1 MIYILRLVRGYIQ
14 LFAQLG
20 FLFLSFLIFPCTT
33 LGAIPNYLDVPQT
46 QDTSKLP
53 LPIPSKGE
61 YGKDLPQSPFFLNQ
75 PSNIT
80 QVVEYD
86 PVTKQYVVYEKV
98 GQYNIVAPRV
108 MSAEEYRSYRI
119 EKSMREYWKQKQ
131 TGESAGKGD
140 GILPRIQVGGEAFD
154 RIFGS
159 NTIEIIPQG
168 NAELVFGISSSKT
181 ENPALPVDQRRNTT
195 FDFQSKIQMN
205 VAGKIG
211 EKLKME
217 VNYNTEATFDF
228 ENNVKVE
235 YNGFEDEIIQRIEAG
250 NVSLPLPGTL
260 ITGSQSLFGFKTQ
273 LKFGKL
279 NITSVVSKQNG
290 QTQVI
295 EVKGGAQVRD
305 FEIKADEYD
314 ANRHFFL
321 SHYFR
326 ENYNKSLMYLP
337 VINSR
342 VSITKIEVWVTNR
355 QANFENSR
363 NIVAFADLAETNNYI
378 FAPNV
383 VHPTGTGPVD
393 NGRNDLYAQMTTTYA
408 GIRDISEVNSV
419 LSPLEALGFSGGR
432 DYEKIEY
439 ARKLSTNEYTLNA
452 VLGYISLSSSLNTD
466 EVLAVAYE
474 YTLDGQTFK
483 VGEFSTDGISA
494 PQSLILKLIK
504 GTNLSPSLPTWDL
517 MMKNI
522 YTMNAYQVSKDQ
534 FRMDVLYQNDATG
547 APINFIEEGNT
558 ANVPLI
564 KVLNLD
570 NTNTQG
576 DAKSDGV
583 FDFIDGI
590 TINASSGKIIFPVLE
605 PFGNDLAVQIGGP
618 ASKYIYQELY
628 DSTLTK
634 ARQIA
639 DKNKF
644 IMKGSYQSSGGSEIF
659 LNAPNI
665 PKGSVVVTAG
675 GARLVEDT
683 DYIVDYNLGTVRII
697 NQGLM
702 ESGTP
707 ISVSVESNAL
717 FSMQTKSLVGTHLD
731 YKFSENFNVGAT
743 ILNLTERPLTQK
755 VSFGNEAISNT
766 IWGFNTSYQTE
777 SKFITKMVDFLPFIQ
792 TKEKSTITV
801 DAEFAHFIPG
811 HSRAIGKAGTVY
823 LDDFE
828 GSSTAIDIHSW
839 TEWKLAS
846 TPQGQTGLFPEAS
859 LNNDL
864 RYGFNR
870 ARLAWYFI
878 DPLFL
883 RNTAL
888 TPAHIRNNV
897 KFQGSH
903 WVREVYEKELFPNK
917 NTPQGQPTNISV
929 LNLSFYPN
937 ERGPYNFDSQNID
950 SEGNLLNPENRWG
963 GIMRSLGTTDFET
976 SNIEYIEFWLMDPF
990 VYDTLAQGG
999 DFFINLGNVSEDVLK
1014 DGRKSFESGL
1024 PTTSKMEKSDSTVWG
1039 RIPTK
1044 QYLPVGFDNDEA
1056 KRRFQDIGLDGL
1068 AGTDLDGDGI
1078 PDELSFFQSFVNEV
1092 RNRVTSDEMIS
1103 RVENDPSGDD
1113 FKYYLANEFDQ
1124 KRATIL
1130 DRYKYFNNTENNSP
1144 VATSTTSSQSYSTP
1158 DVEEFG
1164 SDITMNENEAYYQYR
1179 ISMRPDDMMVG
1190 RNYITN
1196 VITGEKDKIKNI
1208 PVKWYQFKVPVSE
1221 YERAVG
1227 PIDDF
1232 KSIRFMRMFLRGFT
1246 DTVILRFATMEL
1258 VRGEWRKYNYAL
1270 IQGQEGMPSAD
1281 LPTSTFAIS
1290 AVNIEENN
1298 KRTPVNYVLPPGV
1311 DRVVDPSQPQLTEL
1325 NEQAMEFKV
1334 ENLADGDARAAFK
1347 NVNVDIRQYKHLK
1360 MDVHAEMIDGY
1371 QLGDEEVT
1379 AFIRLGTDYTNNYYE
1394 YEVPLKL
1401 TPHRTK
1407 FYNNNSDTDREIVW
1421 PRENLINI
1429 NLEELVDLKIARNEA
1444 MNKSGSRITL
1454 NTIYAVENGSKKLK
1468 VTGNPN
1474 LSNVKVIM
1482 IGVRNPAQSLNS
1494 GDDGLAKS
1502 VIAWFNEFRL
1512 TNFNDQGGWAANARV
1527 SAKLADLGSVTLAGS
1542 TYTPGFGSI
1551 EKKVNERSTVNH
1563 YEYDVSSSLE
1573 LGKFFPE
1580 KLNIH
1585 IPLYAGFSESI
1596 SNPQYNP
1603 LDPDVKMRDALRYAT
1618 SSERDSIKK
1627 IAQDYTRR
1635 KSINFTNVKIDNQTA
1650 KPHFWNISNFSVS
1663 YSFSELYSRNIST
1676 DHKLQRAIRGALTYN
1691 YNRQSKF
1698 ISPFQKITW
1707 LNSRYLRI
1715 IKDFN
1720 FSLMPSQL
1728 SFRTDLNR
1736 NYFEQQFRN
1745 IKNPNE
1751 ILAPTYSKDFQW
1763 NRNYSLN
1770 WDFTQALK
1778 FDFTASNTAR
1788 IDEPDGLVDRNRDP
1802 QSYEHWKDSVWSNIV
1817 KMGRNTM
1824 YNHQFNLTYN
1834 LPLSKIPFLDWT
1846 SATARYSGIYRW
1858 EAGAIMADTSMF
1870 DPGNK
1875 IQNANTIQLNGQINI
1890 TNLFN
1895 KVGYLKRI
1903 NQNFDQR
1910 ARGAAPKTKTVKYE
1924 QEGVNLR
1931 QNIAKSIT
1939 HNLKADRVTVKV
1951 YDENGKE
1958 IKVTTEIKN
1967 DKRVSIKADQE
1978 YKNCRVLVEG
1988 KVPETMNPLKFIAEG
2003 TIRLVMSVKSLSLS
2017 YSETNGTLLPGYK
2030 PGTKILG
2037 NENIGGFTAPGWQF
2051 VTGFQD
2057 TEFPWRAANNG
2068 WLTRDTSFNTPTVF
2082 THTENLNFRAN
2093 IEPIPGFKI
2102 DLTANRI
2109 YSRNHN
2115 QTFRAE
2121 LNGGYT
2127 AFSPLTNGNFSISV
2141 VSLGTAFEGRNRADN
2156 SKAFKRMTENRFK
2169 IATRLSNSR
2178 VANPS
2183 QGYDPTQIDPTTG
2196 FPIGYGPLSQDVLRV
2211 AFLSAYTNTSA
2222 NKVTLSD
2229 FPSIPLPNWQLTYDG
2244 LAKIKPFK
2252 RYFKTFTLTHG
2263 YRSLY
2268 TIGSF
2273 ASNLIYDVEDD
2284 GFSYVR
2290 NINNDFVP
2298 KREITNVS
2306 INEQFS
2312 PLLGMDIGWQ
2322 NNLTTRIEVK
2332 TTRSL
2337 AMSFAST
2344 QLTEIFGSEYIIGAG
2359 YRFENLPLF
2368 FESESGDKKALK
2380 SDLRITVDLSLRN
2393 NTTVLRKIV
2402 EETNETIAGQF
2413 INTIKTS
2420 ADYRINEQVTIRV
2433 FFDRVVNAPKV
2444 SKTYRTTNSSFGFS
2458 VRFELVK

>member
-1 MIYILRLVRGYIQ
+1 MNLVRGYIFA
-14 LFAQLG
+14 LFQVG
-20 FLFLSFLIFPCTT
+20 FVLLSFLIAPYLSF
-33 LGAIPNYLDVPQT
+33 ANSPNYFD

-53 LPIPSKGE
+53 LPLPSKVGF
-61 YGKDLPQSPFFLNQ
+61 GKDMPQSPFFLSD

-86 PVTKQYVVYEKV
+86 PATQQYTVYEKV
-98 GQYNIVAPRV
+98 GQYSIAIPRV
-108 MSAEEYRSYRI
+108 MSAEEYRSYRV
-119 EKSMREYWKQKQ
+119 EKAMRDYWKQKQ
-131 TGESAGKGD
+131 TGETTGKGD

-181 ENPALPVDQRRNTT
+181 ENPALPLDQRRNTT

-279 NITSVVSKQNG
+279 NVTSVVSKQNG

-295 EVKGGAQVRD
+295 EVKGGAQIRD

-326 ENYNKSLMYLP
+326 ENYNQALMYLP

-342 VSITKIEVWVTNR
+342 ISITKIEVWVTNR

-363 NIVAFADLAETNNYI
+363 NIVAFVDLGETNSYI
-378 FAPNV
+378 SAPSV

-393 NGRNDLYAQMTTTYA
+393 NGRNDLYAQMTTTYS
-408 GIRDISEVNSV
+408 GIRDISEVNST
-419 LSPLEALGFSGGR
+419 LSPLEVLGFTGGR

-439 ARKLSTNEYTLNA
+439 ARKLSTNEYTLNTA
-452 VLGYISLSSSLNTD
+452 LGYISISSSLNTD
-466 EVLAVAYE
+466 EVLAVAFE
-474 YTLDGQTFK
+474 YTLDGQTYK

-494 PQSLILKLIK
+494 PQSLILKLLK
-504 GTNLSPSLPTWDL
+504 GTNLSPSLPTWNL

-522 YTMNAYQVSKDQ
+522 YTMNAYQVSKNQ

-547 APINFIEEGNT
+547 APVNFIEEGNT

-570 NTNTQG
+570 NVNTQG
-576 DAKSDGV
+576 DANPDGV

-605 PFGNDLAVQIGGP
+605 PFGRDLAVRIGGP
-618 ASKYIYQELY
+618 ASKYVYQELY

-675 GARLVEDT
+675 GARLLEDK

-697 NQGLM
+697 NQGLL

-707 ISVSVESNAL
+707 ITVSVESNAL
-717 FSMQTKSLVGTHLD
+717 FSLQTKSLVGSHFD
-731 YKFSENFNVGAT
+731 YKFSDNFNVGAT

-755 VSFGNEAISNT
+755 VSFGSEAISNT

-777 SKFITKMVDFLPFIQ
+777 SKFITKMVDLLPFIQ
-792 TKEKSTITV
+792 TKEKSTLTF

-828 GSSTAIDIHSW
+828 GSSTTIDIHSW
-839 TEWKLAS
+839 TEWKLSS
-846 TPQGQTGLFPEAS
+846 TPQGQPALFPEAS
-859 LNNDL
+859 FNNDL
-864 RYGFNR
+864 RYGHNR
-870 ARLAWYFI
+870 ARLAWYYI

-888 TPAHIRNNV
+888 TPAHIRNSD

-903 WVREVYEKELFPNK
+903 WVREIYEKELFPNK

-929 LNLSFYPN
+929 LNMAFYPN
-937 ERGPYNFDSQNID
+937 ERGPYNYDSQNID
-950 SEGNLLNPENRWG
+950 TDGNLLNPQNRWAG
-963 GIMRSLGTTDFET
+963 VMRSLGTTDFET

-999 DFFINLGNVSEDVLK
+999 DFYINLGNISEDVLK

-1024 PTTSKMEKSDSTVWG
+1024 PTTPEMEKLDTTAWG

-1044 QYLPVGFDNDEA
+1044 QYLPVGFDNDEG
-1056 KRRFQDIGLDGL
+1056 KRRYQDIGLDGL
-1068 AGTDLDGDGI
+1068 GGTDLDGDGI
-1078 PDELSFFQSFVNEV
+1078 PDELSFFQTFVNEV
-1092 RNRVTSDEMIS
+1092 RSRVSNDELIS
-1103 RVENDPSGDD
+1103 RVENDPSSDD

-1124 KRATIL
+1124 NRATIL

-1179 ISMRPDDMMVG
+1179 ISLRPSDMQVG
-1190 RNYITN
+1190 SNYITN
-1196 VITGEKDKIKNI
+1196 VITGEKDKPNNI

-1221 YERAVG
+1221 YERIVG

-1232 KSIRFMRMFLRGFT
+1232 KSIRFMRMYLKGFT
-1246 DTVILRFATMEL
+1246 DTLILRFATLEL

-1270 IQGQEGMPSAD
+1270 IEGQEGMPSAD

-1325 NEQAMEFKV
+1325 NEQSMEFKI

-1360 MDVHAEMIDGY
+1360 MDVHAEMIDGF
-1371 QLGDEEVT
+1371 QLKDEEVT

-1394 YEVPLKL
+1394 YEVPLYL
-1401 TPHRTK
+1401 TPHRER
-1407 FYNNNSDTDREIVW
+1407 FYNNNSEADREIVW
-1421 PRENLINI
+1421 PRENIINI
-1429 NLEELVDLKIARNEA
+1429 TLEDLVDLKIARNDA
-1444 MNKSGSRITL
+1444 MNKPGSRITL
-1454 NTIYAVENGSKKLK
+1454 NTVYEKLVGSKKIK

-1482 IGVRNPAQSLNS
+1482 IGVRNPAQATNT
-1494 GDDGLAKS
+1494 GDDGLPKS

-1512 TNFNDQGGWAANARV
+1512 TNFNDQGGWAANARL

-1563 YEYDVSSSLE
+1563 YEYDVSSSIE

-1580 KLNIH
+1580 KLNIRV
-1585 IPLYAGFSESI
+1585 PLYAGFSESI

-1603 LDPDVKMRDALRYAT
+1603 LDPDVKMRDALRNAT
-1618 SSERDSIKK
+1618 SSDRDSIKK

-1635 KSINFTNVKIDNQTA
+1635 RSINFTNVKIDKQVE
-1650 KPHFWNISNFSVS
+1650 KPRFWNIANFSVS
-1663 YSFSELYSRNIST
+1663 YSFSELYSRNINT
-1676 DHKLQRAIRGALTYN
+1676 NHKIQRAVRGALTHN
-1691 YNRQSKF
+1691 FNRQSKF
-1698 ISPFQKITW
+1698 ISPFQKTK
-1707 LNSRYLRI
+1707 LFNSRYLRI

-1720 FSLMPSQL
+1720 FSLLPSQI

-1745 IKNPNE
+1745 IRNPNE

-1763 NRNYSLN
+1763 NRNYSIN

-1788 IDEPDGLVDRNRDP
+1788 IDEPDGMVDRNRDP
-1802 QSYEHWKDSVWSNIV
+1802 RSYEHWKDSVWSNIV

-1824 YNHQFNLTYN
+1824 YNHQFNLTYT

-1846 SATARYSGIYRW
+1846 SVTARYSGIYRW
-1858 EAGAIMADTSMF
+1858 EAGAVMADTSIF

-1875 IQNANTIQLNGQINI
+1875 IQNANTMQLNGQVNI

-1903 NQNFDQR
+1903 NQKFDQR

-1931 QNIAKSIT
+1931 PNIAKSIT
-1939 HNLKADRVTVKV
+1939 HNLKADKVTVKV
-1951 YDENGKE
+1951 YDESGKE
-1958 IKVTTEIKN
+1958 VKVQMETKT
-1967 DKRVSIKADQE
+1967 DKRITIKSEQE
-1978 YKNCRVLVEG
+1978 LKNCRVLVEG
-1988 KVPETMNPLKFIAEG
+1988 KVPETMNPFKFAVEG
-2003 TIRLVMSVKSLSLS
+2003 TLRLMMSVKSLSLS
-2017 YSETNGTLLPGYK
+2017 YTETNGTLLPGYK

-2037 NENIGGFTAPGWQF
+2037 TDNLGGLTAPGWEF
-2051 VTGFQD
+2051 VTGWLD
-2057 TEFPWRAANNG
+2057 PTFPWKAADNG

-2082 THTENLNFRAN
+2082 THTENLNFRST
-2093 IEPIPGFKI
+2093 IEPVPGFKI
-2102 DLTANRI
+2102 DFTANRI
-2109 YSRNHN
+2109 YSRNRN
-2115 QTFRAE
+2115 VTLRALE
-2121 LNGGYT
+2121 DGTYT
-2127 AFSPLTNGNFSISV
+2127 NLSPITNGNFSISV
-2141 VSLGTAFEGRNRADN
+2141 ISLGTAFEGKKRADN
-2156 SKAFKRMTENRFK
+2156 SKAFFRMTSNRFK
-2169 IATRLSNSR
+2169 IAQRLSANR

-2183 QGYDPTQIDPTTG
+2183 QGYDPTVIDPLTG
-2196 FPIGYGPLSQDVLRV
+2196 FPEGYGPLSQDVLRV
-2211 AFLSAYTNTSA
+2211 SFLSAYTNTSPE
-2222 NKVTLSD
+2222 KVSLRD
-2229 FPSIPLPNWQLTYDG
+2229 FPIIPMPNWQLTYDG

-2252 RYFKTFTLTHG
+2252 NYFKTFTLTHG

-2268 TIGSF
+2268 TIGSY
-2273 ASNLIYDVEDD
+2273 ATNLTYTEDDD

-2298 KREITNVS
+2298 QREITNVS

-2312 PLLGMDIGWQ
+2312 PLIGMDIGWQ

-2337 AMSFAST
+2337 AMSFANT

-2359 YRFENLPLF
+2359 YRFENVPLF

-2413 INTIKTS
+2413 VNTIKTS

-2444 SKTYRTTNSSFGFS
+2444 SKTFRTTNSSFGFS